1 MEIAFFILLNAFG
14 HLCYVGSRMTTSL
27 FALELGASTVTVG
40 MLAASF
46 AVLPMLL
53 SVHAGRLIDRV
64 GPRRPVMIGLCVLI
78 LGAILPFLHPSIVV
92 LCISSPLIGTSFMLM
107 HIAMNSVFGAYGTPE
122 ERAVTFSWLALGFSA
137 SNAAGPLIAG
147 FAIESFGHAG
157 AMLSLAMLP
166 LIALALL
173 WRRKRPLPRPAHAPR
188 AGSAGVMDLVR
199 VPALRYTLIASGLL
213 AMGWDTYTV
222 LVPVYGQ
229 SIGLGASTI
238 GVVMSTFALAT
249 FAVRAVLTQLVRHLR
264 QWLLIGSAM
273 SVAGAAYLLFPFVHS
288 VPLLVAL
295 SFLLGLGL
303 GASQPVIMALLYE
316 ASPPG
321 RQGEAVG
328 IRTTMLNISQ
338 TFIPLLSGAVSV
350 ALGMAPVFALVAA
363 ALFGGAWFARRRIK

>member
-27 FALELGASTVTVG
+27 FALELGASAVTVG
-40 MLAASF
+40 LLVASF

-53 SVHAGRLIDRV
+53 SVSAGRLIDRV
-64 GPRRPVMIGLCVLI
+64 GPRRPVMIGLGVLAV
-78 LGAILPFLHPSIVV
+78 GATLPFLHPSIAV
-92 LCISSPLIGTSFMLM
+92 LCLSSPLIGTSFMLM

-137 SNAAGPLIAG
+137 SNALGPLVAG

-157 AMLSLAMLP
+157 AMLTLAILP
-166 LIALALL
+166 LAALVLL
-173 WRRKRPLPRPAHAPR
+173 WRRRRPLPRPAHAPR
-188 AGSAGVMDLVR
+188 GRGAGVIDLLR
-199 VPALRYTLIASGLL
+199 VPSLRYALIASGLL
-213 AMGWDTYTV
+213 AMGWDTYSF
-222 LVPVYGQ
+222 LMPVYGQ
-229 SIGLGASTI
+229 RIGLAASTI

-249 FAVRAVLTQLVRHLR
+249 FAVRAVLTQLVRRVR
-264 QWLLIGSAM
+264 QWLLIGTAM
-273 SVAGAAYLLFPFVHS
+273 SVAGFAYLLFPFVHS

-295 SFLLGLGL
+295 SFLLGMGL

-316 ASPPG
+316 ASPQG

-338 TFIPLLSGAVSV
+338 TFIPLASGAVSV
-350 ALGMAPVFALVAA
+350 ALGMAPVFAIVAV